1 VKPWISLTLEILD
14 KLIALDKLNKQ
25 KVKMLD
31 GKKQDEQ
38 KVLLRSEE
46 CRDDKFNKSVLRCTS
61 YHKYIIVDA

>member
-1 VKPWISLTLEILD
+1 VKPCETQVKPWISLTLEILD

-38 KVLLRSEE
+38 K
-46 CRDDKFNKSVLRCTS
+46 DKFC
-61 YHKYIIVDA
+61 